1 MALSFLL
8 TVFVLGFMSSFLSGM
23 LGIGG
28 SIVLYPLLLFVP
40 PALGFTGFE
49 AHDVAG
55 IGAIQALAASSA
67 GLLAYRGAGFLHKS
81 LIMYMGSSVLVGG
94 LIGSSI
100 SSVFTEWTINV
111 IYAFL
116 ATAATVLIFLPKKG
130 KEDIPLEDI
139 RFPVFKTSALA
150 FLVGMSAGIVGA
162 GGAFLLVPIM
172 LIVLR
177 IPTRVTIASSL
188 AVTFLSS
195 IGTTIGKAATDQVLW
210 TPALCIV
217 LASMMAS
224 PIGAVIGKKTDTKSL
239 QMVLA
244 LLIMATSIKIWFDI
258 LH

>member
-1 MALSFLL
+1 MTLSFLL
-8 TVFVLGFMSSFLSGM
+8 TVFILGFMSSFLSGM

-40 PALGFTGFE
+40 PALGLAGFE

-67 GLLAYRGAGFLHKS
+67 GMLAYRHAGFLHKP
-81 LIMYMGSSVLVGG
+81 LIAYMGSSVLIGG
-94 LIGSSI
+94 VIGSSI
-100 SSVFTEWTINV
+100 SSFFTEWTINV

-116 ATAATVLIFLPKKG
+116 ATAAAFLMCLPKKG
-130 KEDIPLEDI
+130 AEDIPLENI
-139 RFPVFKTSALA
+139 QFPVFKTSALT
-150 FLVGMSAGIVGA
+150 FLVGVSAGIVGA

-188 AVTFLSS
+188 AVTLLSS
-195 IGTTIGKAATDQVLW
+195 IGTTIGKAATGQILW
-210 TPALCIV
+210 MPALCIV

-224 PIGAVIGKKTDTKSL
+224 PLGTVIGKKTHTKSL
-239 QMVLA
+239 QMILA
-244 LLIMATSIKIWFDI
+244 MLIMVTSIKIWFDI